1 MPPNTITVKGTER
14 KCLQLDSAR
23 NASTFRPVKG
33 ELKSLNFE
41 LSSISSEEREEL
53 LEEILSTIASR

>member
-1 MPPNTITVKGTER
+1 MSSIG
-14 KCLQLDSAR
+14 CAR